1 MYLPHESAVYL
12 VAHYFT
18 HNTRLRTIY
27 KIFAVIFCLAFAGIL
42 LYMVAYL
49 PNFGGADNPIN
60 NEVAQRY
67 IEQGIQESGAV
78 NIVTGMILFYRAF
91 DTFGEST
98 VLFSAASAVLIL
110 LRIDTK
116 DKQHFV
122 SVDTDLAVKPDPIL
136 QKISLVLVPSLI
148 YFGVYIILNGHLSP
162 GGGFSGGGF
171 GGGGGGG
178 R

>member
-1 MYLPHESAVYL
+1 
-12 VAHYFT
+12 
-18 HNTRLRTIY
+18 
-27 KIFAVIFCLAFAGIL
+27 
-42 LYMVAYL
+42 MVAYL

-122 SVDTDLAVKPDPIL
+122 SVDTDLAVKPRPDFAEEFAGTGSQPDL
-136 QKISLVLVPSLI
+136 FWCL
-148 YFGVYIILNGHLSP
+148 YLSSTDICLP
-162 GGGFSGGGF
+162 AAVFRAAVSWAPV
-171 GGGGGGG
+171 
-178 R
+178 